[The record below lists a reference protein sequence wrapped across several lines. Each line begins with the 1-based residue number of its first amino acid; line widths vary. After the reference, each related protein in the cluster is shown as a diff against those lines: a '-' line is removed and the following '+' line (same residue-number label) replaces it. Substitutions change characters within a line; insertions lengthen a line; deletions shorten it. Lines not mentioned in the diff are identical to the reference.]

1 MGLFL
6 VTYDFYCG
14 YEVVLMEKRAEQGTE
29 FLVLLGKKVR
39 EQRILKGMT
48 QEEVAEKSG
57 LKANYMT
64 GIENG
69 KRNTSL
75 LTLGKLIHALEIEPG
90 DLFDLKQQ
98 MDLKTSQIES
108 HIMLVSKRS
117 AEEIKTINRITKEII
132 AVMDKPSV

>member
-1 MGLFL
+1 
-6 VTYDFYCG
+6 
-14 YEVVLMEKRAEQGTE
+14 MEKNEDFGKQ
-29 FLVLLGKKVR
+29 FLFIIGKKVR

-75 LTLGKLIHALEIEPG
+75 ITLGKLIHALEIEPG
-90 DLFDLKQQ
+90 ELFDLKQQ

-108 HIMLVSKRS
+108 HIKLVSKRS
-117 AEEIKTINRITKEII
+117 ADEIKTINRITKEII
-132 AVMDKPSV
+132 AVMDKAAIIDPPIQS